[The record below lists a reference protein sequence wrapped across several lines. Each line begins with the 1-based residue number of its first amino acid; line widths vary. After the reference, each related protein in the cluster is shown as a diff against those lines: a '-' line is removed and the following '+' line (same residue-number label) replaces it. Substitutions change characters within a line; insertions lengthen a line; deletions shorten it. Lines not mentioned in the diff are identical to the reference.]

1 MIPNKLTCL
10 TMGRKIKNLKRC
22 YFKFYIIFQ
31 VLSINQK
38 QLRVKNQVT
47 SMICVIWLQRHRL

>member
-22 YFKFYIIFQ
+22 YFKFYIIC
-31 VLSINQK
+31 SSAEYKPKTNSESKIK
-38 QLRVKNQVT
+38 
-47 SMICVIWLQRHRL
+47 